1 MLKVLYKVLGQLLFL
16 KNLTKSKRTLNYKV
30 NNKKNSYQINDS
42 YFFEY
47 FFYEILDS
55 ENPAH
60 SNNSLKKEEILRS
73 FIIITL
79 CSSNILHVDVTA
91 F

>member
-16 KNLTKSKRTLNYKV
+16 NILTKSKRTLNYKV

-47 FFYEILDS
+47 FFTKY
-55 ENPAH
+55 
-60 SNNSLKKEEILRS
+60 
-73 FIIITL
+73 
-79 CSSNILHVDVTA
+79 
-91 F
+91 